1 MRNLRHNTSKIEVT
15 FSEHA
20 HFLWQHVEVIMDH
33 LTFTTE
39 KKQAFQLKGYI
50 IILIIQLILKK
61 KKTDI
66 LQNLT
71 T

>member
-1 MRNLRHNTSKIEVT
+1 MRNLRHNTNKIEVT

-20 HFLWQHVEVIMDH
+20 HFLWQHVEVNNGPFNIH
-33 LTFTTE
+33 TE

-71 T
+71 M